1 MNAAVVAHCRAGF
14 EGECAADLRRLAV
27 SAGVSIKIGE
37 TPRRAFIAAAVDSFD
52 ARRWERAILDCP
64 PIFARSVFVGSG
76 PHWLPDRDRV
86 TPLLAL
92 ARSLDPPFSDVW
104 LEVADTNEG
113 KTVSAFCRRV
123 APLESSSSAN
133 QAAGVAARVP
143 TRSGDLARRFA
154 CRIVSRSN

>member
-1 MNAAVVAHCRAGF
+1 
-14 EGECAADLRRLAV
+14 RRAV

-37 TPRRAFIAAAVDSFD
+37 TPRRAFIAAGVDSFD
-52 ARRWERAILDCP
+52 ARRWERTILDCP
-64 PIFARSVFVGSG
+64 PIFARSLFAGSG
-76 PHWLPDRDRV
+76 PHPLPDRDRV

-123 APLESSSSAN
+123 APLLQSAASSA
-133 QAAGVAARVP
+133 GVL
-143 TRSGDLARRFA
+143 TLGDERKRRLHLLF
-154 CRIVSRSN
+154 SR